1 MRTDLDIRF
10 KSNHDLSG
18 FIQECKKIGRLSEP
32 IASKI
37 LNKYDCTNFIKNSH
51 TYLLNGETF
60 KFDLVYPGISK
71 GEFKNKIR
79 YDVSVTVYK

>member
-1 MRTDLDIRF
+1 MNNKNPKCNL
-10 KSNHDLSG
+10 
-18 FIQECKKIGRLSEP
+18 CLSEVRL
-32 IASKI
+32 IFKSKI